1 MGILKETVQKFI
13 FRKVIKVYKSFHVH
27 IKPLILHCW
36 TVFFFFEQNDLK
48 VTFKPMQRF
57 HVTKLNLRGDTF
69 QPQAKLSILQL
80 LELPIEMIGFRLQNI
95 AEQ

>member
-1 MGILKETVQKFI
+1 
-13 FRKVIKVYKSFHVH
+13 
-27 IKPLILHCW
+27 
-36 TVFFFFEQNDLK
+36 
-48 VTFKPMQRF
+48 MQRF

>member
-1 MGILKETVQKFI
+1 MWEFLKKQYRNLYLESNKSVQIIPCIHKTINFTLLDC
-13 FRKVIKVYKSFHVH
+13 FF
-27 IKPLILHCW
+27 
-36 TVFFFFEQNDLK
+36 FFFFEQNDLK

-80 LELPIEMIGFRLQNI
+80 SIEMIGFRLQNF
-95 AEQ
+95 AEQW